1 MHKIKRRDQLA
12 IIKELWVARDRVAS
26 EQDIAPGKLLN
37 DSAIVELAMA
47 ASVTKKEFEK
57 AMKSLKIECNP
68 KEMDAIFEVIDRDSS
83 GSIDYNEF
91 LAVLGYSA
99 RGREGETKR
108 AY

>member
-1 MHKIKRRDQLA
+1 MTLTRYEED
-12 IIKELWVARDRVAS
+12 IIDRVKRHLDDYVGTGPNAPRRIKDAFSDIDAS
-26 EQDIAPGKLLN
+26 GDGK
-37 DSAIVELAMA
+37 IV
-47 ASVTKKEFEK
+47 KKEFEK